1 MHLIRRHLVVRGTV
15 QGVGYRW
22 SLSREARRLGVHGWV
37 RNRPDGTVEAVAEGP
52 DESVAGLVAWCRS
65 GPGGAA
71 VTAVEVT
78 EETPEGLPGFE
89 IEP

>member
-1 MHLIRRHLVVRGTV
+1 MIRRHLVVGGSV

-52 DESVAGLVAWCRS
+52 DEAVAALVAWCRS
-65 GPGGAA
+65 GPAGAQ
-71 VTAVEVT
+71 VTGVEVSD
-78 EETPEGLPGFE
+78 EAPEGLAGFE
-89 IEP
+89 IRP

>member
-1 MHLIRRHLVVRGTV
+1 MIRHRVVVHGSV

-37 RNRPDGTVEAVAEGP
+37 RNRSDGTVEAVLEGA
-52 DESVAGLVAWCRS
+52 DAAVDALEAWCRT
-65 GPGGAA
+65 GPGGAGVSGVD
-71 VTAVEVT
+71 VTS
-78 EETPEGLPGFE
+78 EEPEGLTGFE

>member
-1 MHLIRRHLVVRGTV
+1 VIRRHLVVRGMV

-22 SLSREARRLGVHGWV
+22 SLSREARRLGVQGWV

-52 DESVAGLVAWCRS
+52 DEAVAALVTWCRS
-65 GPGGAA
+65 GPGSAH
-71 VTAVEVT
+71 VTGVEVT
-78 EETPEGLPGFE
+78 DETPQGLAGFE